1 MVQYMDKK
9 VILFVISSL
18 KRGGGAEKVAAEVAE
33 SLKKAGNRV
42 DFLTFYDAGDVY
54 PFPGEYQ
61 CLYETISRN
70 PAKNLWK
77 LLSRAHAIARY
88 SRLIGAGKCISFM
101 EEANFP
107 NILAKIV
114 FWNQARTIISIRQS
128 QRFIPSFFQLIGK
141 ILYPFTDHIVT
152 VSEDEKIN
160 LIENYG
166 IKDEK
171 ITTIYNGVNLEK
183 IKRLQDEPLGLN
195 DDIFK
200 DDTFSFITIGRL
212 TRQKNYPLLIKA
224 FAQIHAEYPETRLL
238 IIGEGEMKEELQ
250 KLSTSTDYSGVC
262 FLWKKANVFP
272 FLRRSNAFILAS
284 LWEGFPN
291 VLIEAMACGL
301 PVISTDCPTG
311 PKEIL
316 DNGKYGFLI
325 ESNNESELYEA
336 MKKLI
341 VDKESRDILSRQSLV
356 RIQDY
361 TLDKMMKKWQ
371 EI

>member
-1 MVQYMDKK
+1 MDKK
-9 VILFVISSL
+9 IILFVISSL
-18 KRGGGAEKVAAEVAE
+18 RRGGGAEKVAAEVAE
-33 SLKKAGNRV
+33 SLKKVGNRV
-42 DFLTFYDAGDVY
+42 DFLTFYDSDDVY
-54 PFPGEYQ
+54 IFPWEHR
-61 CLYETISRN
+61 CLHEMISAN
-70 PAKNLWK
+70 PIKNLWK
-77 LLSRAHAIARY
+77 LFSRAYSIAQY
-88 SRLIGAGKCISFM
+88 SKQINADKCISFM

-114 FWNQARTIISIRQS
+114 FRNQARTIISIRQS

-160 LIENYG
+160 LIENYR

-183 IKRLQDEPLGLN
+183 IKRLQDEPLDMN
-195 DDIFK
+195 EDIFK
-200 DDTFSFITIGRL
+200 DDIFSFITIGRL
-212 TRQKNYPLLIKA
+212 TRQKNYPLIIKV
-224 FAQIHAEYPETRLL
+224 FAQIYTEYPETRLL
-238 IIGEGEMKEELQ
+238 IIGEGEIKEELQ
-250 KLSTSTDYSGVC
+250 KLSTSTNPSGIC

-284 LWEGFPN
+284 LWEWFPN

-316 DNGKYGFLI
+316 DSGKYGFLI

-341 VDKESRDILSRQSLV
+341 ADKESRDILSKQSLV

-361 TLDKMMKKWQ
+361 TLNKMIKKWQ
-371 EI
+371 EV

>member
-1 MVQYMDKK
+1 MDKK
-9 VILFVISSL
+9 NILFVISSL
-18 KRGGGAEKVAAEVAE
+18 KRGGGAEKIAAEVAE
-33 SLKKAGNRV
+33 NLKKSGNRV
-42 DFLTFYDAGDVY
+42 DFLTFYDSEDTYA
-54 PFPGEYQ
+54 FPWKYH
-61 CLYETISRN
+61 CLQENISSN

-77 LLSRAHAIARY
+77 LFSRAYFIARY
-88 SRLIGAGKCISFM
+88 SRKIGATKCISFM

-128 QRFIPSFFQLIGK
+128 QRFIPSLFQLIGK

-160 LIENYG
+160 LIKNYR

-183 IKRLQDEPLGLN
+183 INRLQDEPLDIN

-200 DDTFSFITIGRL
+200 DDVFPFITIGRL

-250 KLSTSTDYSGVC
+250 KLSTSTDHSGVY
-262 FLWKKANVFP
+262 FLWKKVNVFP
-272 FLRRSNAFILAS
+272 FLKRSNAFILAS

-325 ESNNESELYEA
+325 ESNNENELYEA
-336 MKKLI
+336 MKKL
-341 VDKESRDILSRQSLV
+341 VTDKESRERLSKQSLV

-361 TLDKMMKKWQ
+361 TLDKMIKKWQ